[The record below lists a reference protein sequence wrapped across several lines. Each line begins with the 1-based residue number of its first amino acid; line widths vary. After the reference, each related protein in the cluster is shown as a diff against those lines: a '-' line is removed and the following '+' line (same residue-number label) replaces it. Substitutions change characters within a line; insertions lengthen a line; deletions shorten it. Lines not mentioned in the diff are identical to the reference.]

1 MVDYN
6 KTDVAPPGCK
16 IISHEK
22 LYQRRTWAPYRQHGY
37 FPGTALHHYRCQ
49 KVYISSTAS
58 ERIVDTLEI
67 YTHNYPMPQISS
79 TDILIMDANDM
90 TDELKHPHPDAPFA
104 QVDDDTLTALARL
117 EAIFKQQKSSTT
129 QGL

>member
-1 MVDYN
+1 
-6 KTDVAPPGCK
+6 
-16 IISHEK
+16 
-22 LYQRRTWAPYRQHGY
+22 
-37 FPGTALHHYRCQ
+37 
-49 KVYISSTAS
+49 
-58 ERIVDTLEI
+58 
-67 YTHNYPMPQISS
+67 
-79 TDILIMDANDM
+79 MDANDM